1 MIARLSGILEDK
13 APDELIVNVS
23 GVGYLVYVSLQTF
36 YRMPGL
42 GERVHLRIH
51 TNMREDALQLF
62 GFLDDREKASFLL
75 LKGVSGIGPRLAL
88 NILSGIPVD
97 DLEEALRASDVTR
110 LVAIPGVGKKT
121 AERLVVEL
129 REKVGTFADGAI
141 GAVPRVESPLSS
153 DAVSALINLG
163 YRQPQA
169 EKAVQNALRIGVGDL
184 PGIIQESLRSLSA

>member
-42 GERVHLRIH
+42 GERVHLHIH

-62 GFLDDREKASFLL
+62 GFLDEHEKASFLL

-129 REKVGTFADGAI
+129 REKVGAFTGGEIGAI
-141 GAVPRVESPLSS
+141 PGVESLLSS

-163 YRQPQA
+163 YRHPQA
-169 EKAVQNALRIGVGDL
+169 EKAVQSALRSGAGDL
-184 PGIIQESLRSLSA
+184 TAIIQESLRSLSV

>member
-1 MIARLSGILEDK
+1 MIARLSGVLEDK
-13 APDELIVNVS
+13 APDELIVNVG

-36 YRMPGL
+36 YRLPGL
-42 GERVHLRIH
+42 GEQVSLHIH

-62 GFLDDREKASFLL
+62 GFLEEHEKASFLL

-88 NILSGIPVD
+88 NILSGIPVE
-97 DLEEALRASDVTR
+97 DLEDALRASDVTR

-129 REKVGTFADGAI
+129 REKVGALTDGAGVP
-141 GAVPRVESPLSS
+141 GADSPVSA

-163 YRQPQA
+163 YRQAQA
-169 EKAVQNALRIGVGDL
+169 EKAVHNALRNGATDL
-184 PGIIQESLRSLSA
+184 TGIIQESLRSLSA

>member
-42 GERVHLRIH
+42 GEQVYLHIH

-62 GFLDDREKASFLL
+62 GFLDEHEKASFLL

-121 AERLVVEL
+121 AERMVVEL
-129 REKVGTFADGAI
+129 REKVGAFTGGET
-141 GAVPRVESPLSS
+141 GAVPGAPSPLSS
-153 DAVSALINLG
+153 DAVSALMNLG
-163 YRQPQA
+163 YREPQA
-169 EKAVQNALRIGVGDL
+169 EKAVQNALRSGAGDL
-184 PGIIQESLRSLSA
+184 TAIIQESLRSLST

>member
-42 GERVHLRIH
+42 GERVYLHIH

-62 GFLDDREKASFLL
+62 GFLDEHEKASFLL

-97 DLEEALRASDVTR
+97 DLEDALRASDVTR

-129 REKVGTFADGAI
+129 REKVGAFTGGDI
-141 GAVPRVESPLSS
+141 GAVPGAPSPLSS

-169 EKAVQNALRIGVGDL
+169 EKAVQNALRSGAGDL
-184 PGIIQESLRSLSA
+184 TAIIQESLRSLST

>member
-13 APDELIVNVS
+13 APDELVVNVS

-42 GERVHLRIH
+42 GERVQLHIH

-62 GFLDDREKASFLL
+62 GFLDEHEKASFLL

-129 REKVGTFADGAI
+129 REKVGAFTGGETGTVPGAL
-141 GAVPRVESPLSS
+141 SPLSS

-163 YRQPQA
+163 YREPQA
-169 EKAVQNALRIGVGDL
+169 EKAVQNALRSGAGDL
-184 PGIIQESLRSLSA
+184 TAIIQESLRSLSA

>member
-13 APDELIVNVS
+13 SPDELIVNVS

-36 YRMPGL
+36 YRMPRL
-42 GERVHLRIH
+42 GESVHLHIH

-62 GFLDDREKASFLL
+62 GFLDDHEKESFLL

-88 NILSGIPVD
+88 NILSGIPVV

-129 REKVGTFADGAI
+129 REKVGALANGAI
-141 GAVPRVESPLSS
+141 GAVAGTESPLSS
-153 DAVSALINLG
+153 DAVSALMNLG

-169 EKAVQNALRIGVGDL
+169 EKAVQNALRTGAGDL
-184 PGIIQESLRSLSA
+184 TGIIQESLRSLSA